1 MGTNTTVDLLGLTS
15 SDQLLFTLKL
25 IFITKQSILMWR
37 LTVLTTITFS
47 ATMESFL
54 KGKEHYGRP
63 PWTNKFRSASF
74 HTETN
79 FFYKTIYLNEEVNC
93 TGHNHF

>member
-1 MGTNTTVDLLGLTS
+1 MRS
-15 SDQLLFTLKL
+15 
-25 IFITKQSILMWR
+25 

-47 ATMESFL
+47 TTMESL
-54 KGKEHYGRP
+54 LMGKEHYGRP

-79 FFYKTIYLNEEVNC
+79 FFFFYKTTYLNVEPNC